1 MTAAAADRSP
11 TTMKRLAAA
20 LAFVCLVL
28 LLLAI
33 DQRRTVEAVRDVA
46 GAVRPVAGRLWS
58 WAGDLPSGAAGG
70 WTGFRR
76 ALAGDGSDRA
86 LAAEPGDAVL
96 VGEFAP
102 ADDATRRATGGA
114 VFAGARL
121 RFESG
126 ETLRTRPIRIAAG
139 RDAWAADRT
148 FAGRF
153 EAAPDAQIEL
163 RRVISLHEP
172 EPVAVS
178 TLCQGGVPAA
188 LALLH
193 RGDRVDVML
202 FREGPVIGPDAPAS
216 ALCGVW
222 RYRAR

>member
-1 MTAAAADRSP
+1 MTAAAANRSQTP
-11 TTMKRLAAA
+11 MKRLAAA

-28 LLLAI
+28 LLLAV
-33 DQRRTVEAVRDVA
+33 DQRRTVEAARDA
-46 GAVRPVAGRLWS
+46 AAVVGPATGRLWT
-58 WAGDLPSGAAGG
+58 WLGDLPSGAGGG
-70 WTGFRR
+70 WKGFRR
-76 ALAGDGSDRA
+76 ALAGDGAGRP
-86 LAAEPGDAVL
+86 LAADSGDAVL

-102 ADDATRRATGGA
+102 ADDATRQATGGA

-126 ETLRTRPIRIAAG
+126 ETLRTRPIRIVAG

-148 FAGRF
+148 FADAF

-178 TLCQGGVPAA
+178 ALCQGGVPAA
-188 LALLH
+188 VALLH
-193 RGDRVDVML
+193 RVDRVDVML
-202 FREGPVIGPDAPAS
+202 FREGRVIGADAPAS

>member
-1 MTAAAADRSP
+1 MTAAAADRSQ

-28 LLLAI
+28 LLLAV
-33 DQRRTVEAVRDVA
+33 DQRRAVEAAQGAADAA
-46 GAVRPVAGRLWS
+46 GPTAGRLWN
-58 WAGDLPSGAAGG
+58 WVGDLPSGAAGG
-70 WTGFRR
+70 WRGFRR
-76 ALAGDGSDRA
+76 ALAGDGSNRP
-86 LAAEPGDAVL
+86 LAAHPTDAVL
-96 VGEFAP
+96 GGEFTP
-102 ADDATRRATGGA
+102 ADDATRQATGGV

-121 RFESG
+121 RFENG

-139 RDAWAADRT
+139 RDAWAAGRA
-148 FAGRF
+148 FADPF
-153 EAAPDAQIEL
+153 DATPEAQIEL

-172 EPVAVS
+172 EPVAAS
-178 TLCQGGVPAA
+178 ALCQGEAPAA
-188 LALLH
+188 VALLH

-202 FREGPVIGPDAPAS
+202 FREGSVIGADAPVS

>member
-1 MTAAAADRSP
+1 MTAAAAARSQ

-28 LLLAI
+28 LLLAV

-46 GAVRPVAGRLWS
+46 GAVGPAAGRLWT
-58 WAGDLPSGAAGG
+58 WTGDLPSGAAGG
-70 WTGFRR
+70 WKGFRR
-76 ALAGDGSDRA
+76 AFAGDGSDRP
-86 LAAEPGDAVL
+86 LAADPGDAVL
-96 VGEFAP
+96 VGEFVP
-102 ADDATRRATGGA
+102 ADDATRRATGAA

-148 FAGRF
+148 FAGQL
-153 EAAPDAQIEL
+153 EAMPDAQIEL

-172 EPVAVS
+172 QPVAAS
-178 TLCQGGVPAA
+178 ALCQGGVPAA
-188 LALLH
+188 VALLH

-202 FREGPVIGPDAPAS
+202 FREGSVIGADAPAT